1 MIEKDEDQP
10 PRLRFV
16 EFSLCR
22 FDEWGYLD
30 QKNADKQM
38 FGAARMLEVS
48 EGSDWDELYRMEYLE
63 PYRWKPKESV
73 VAQLKI
79 SIMNEGSNGYK

>member
-1 MIEKDEDQP
+1 VIEKDEDHP

-22 FDEWGYLD
+22 FDKCGCLD
-30 QKNADKQM
+30 QKDADKQK
-38 FGAARMLEVS
+38 FGATRMLEVS
-48 EGSDWDELYRMEYLE
+48 EGSDREELYRMEYLE
-63 PYRWKPKESV
+63 PHRWKLKESV

-79 SIMNEGSNGYK
+79 VIMNEGSK